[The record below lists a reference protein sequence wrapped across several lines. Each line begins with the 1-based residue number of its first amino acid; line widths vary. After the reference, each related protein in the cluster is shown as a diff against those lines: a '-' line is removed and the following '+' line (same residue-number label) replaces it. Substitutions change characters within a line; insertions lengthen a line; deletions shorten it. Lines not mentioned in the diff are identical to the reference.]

1 MISGG
6 LVLSRWILETEVG
19 LKRKF
24 SMSGGWCVYYR
35 TLIKGEDKSK
45 FKIFKVTGSP
55 DISHSVGPERLDQ
68 YFL

>member
-6 LVLSRWILETEVG
+6 LVLSLWILETEVG

-24 SMSGGWCVYYR
+24 SMSGGWCAYYY

-45 FKIFKVTGSP
+45 LKIFKVTGSP
-55 DISHSVGPERLDQ
+55 DILP
-68 YFL
+68 YCKA